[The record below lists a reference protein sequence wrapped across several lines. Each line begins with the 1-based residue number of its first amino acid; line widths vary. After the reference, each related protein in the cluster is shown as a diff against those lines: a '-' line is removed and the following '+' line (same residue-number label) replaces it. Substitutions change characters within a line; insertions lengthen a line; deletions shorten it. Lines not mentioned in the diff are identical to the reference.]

1 MTDSVLQKIGLL
13 KTYLNQIDE
22 FSGLFNIQIQNI
34 VEGHKKEGGNL
45 EYVYVEHFH
54 NEIRGLSKLFQYLLQ
69 NNENKKYIFFPVRA
83 SIEVLLYLEYVLGL
97 AKSDKNKILKLLST
111 DLAQSATAINEAA
124 STDEGHPIYLTLNR
138 IDMANKILKTGF
150 DLSRVKSN
158 TKPFPDM
165 RSLCD
170 KSQLSLKDSQGS
182 DIYHLYRAYSESNH
196 LRLGNE
202 YSISKDIDVD
212 ICWALEYFIEIYI
225 KFYEQ
230 IINFGS
236 FPDEFRGKLAFI
248 KKSLGIV

>member
-1 MTDSVLQKIGLL
+1 
-13 KTYLNQIDE
+13 
-22 FSGLFNIQIQNI
+22 
-34 VEGHKKEGGNL
+34 
-45 EYVYVEHFH
+45 
-54 NEIRGLSKLFQYLLQ
+54 
-69 NNENKKYIFFPVRA
+69 
-83 SIEVLLYLEYVLGL
+83 
-97 AKSDKNKILKLLST
+97 
-111 DLAQSATAINEAA
+111 
-124 STDEGHPIYLTLNR
+124 
-138 IDMANKILKTGF
+138 MANKILKTGF

-158 TKPFPDM
+158 TKPFPNV

-202 YSISKDIDVD
+202 YSISKDIDID

-236 FPDEFRGKLAFI
+236 FPDEFGEKLALI
-248 KKSLGIV
+248 KKSLDIA

>member
-1 MTDSVLQKIGLL
+1 MTSSALQKIDLL
-13 KTYLNQIDE
+13 KTHLNKIDE
-22 FSGLFNIQIQNI
+22 FSGLFNGQIQNI
-34 VEGHKKEGGNL
+34 VERHKKEGGNL

-54 NEIRGLSKLFQYLLQ
+54 NEIKGLSRLFQYLLQ
-69 NNENKKYIFFPVRA
+69 NDENKKYVFFPVRA
-83 SIEVLLYLEYVLGL
+83 SIEVMLYLEYVLKL
-97 AKSDKNKILKLLST
+97 AKIDGNKILKLLST
-111 DLAQSATAINEAA
+111 DLAQSATATNEAA
-124 STDEGHPIYLTLNR
+124 STGNEHPIYSTLNK

-158 TKPFPDM
+158 TKPFPNV

-202 YSISKDIDVD
+202 YSISKDIDID

-236 FPDEFRGKLAFI
+236 FPDEFGEKLALI
-248 KKSLGIV
+248 KKSLDIA